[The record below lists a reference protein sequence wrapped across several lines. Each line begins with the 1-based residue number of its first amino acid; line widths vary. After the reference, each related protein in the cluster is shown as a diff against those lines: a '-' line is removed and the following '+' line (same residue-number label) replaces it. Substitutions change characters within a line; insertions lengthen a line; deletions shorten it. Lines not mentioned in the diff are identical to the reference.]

1 MTRHL
6 LPLPRRAVRRALPA
20 LVAVLLAASA
30 APGAE
35 VEPPPAPGLI
45 VEAPA
50 ELAAY
55 ARRLEDFD
63 ERRLTGAMRLAGL
76 DEPGAPI
83 RVVLV
88 PEGAETARRAPPWVA
103 GYAVGAA
110 GPVVLFP
117 ARANAYPYDSFE
129 ELVQHEVAHVLVER
143 AARGAPVPRWLH
155 EGIAMTAGEAWGL
168 EDRTRFAIA
177 AARRERVPLD
187 RLDRRFG
194 GGAADAAT
202 AYAVAG
208 GFVNFLLRRHGPAV
222 TGDVLAGLARGLD
235 VEAAFREASGESLA
249 AAEAAFWK
257 RTTLW
262 HRWVPLLTSST
273 ALWIGVT
280 LLVLW
285 AVRRRRAKS
294 AAIEER
300 WAREEAWLR
309 AEPARGEGGA
319 EIPPGADRVH

>member
-1 MTRHL
+1 VVRRRHPPAWRVL
-6 LPLPRRAVRRALPA
+6 HRALPA
-20 LVAVLLAASA
+20 LCGALLAADA
-30 APGAE
+30 APPAGAAAAE
-35 VEPPPAPGLI
+35 APAPPALV
-45 VEAPA
+45 VEAPP

-55 ARRLEDFD
+55 ARRVEELD
-63 ERRLTGAMRLAGL
+63 ERRLAGAMALAGL
-76 DEPGAPI
+76 AEAGPPI

-88 PEGAETARRAPPWVA
+88 PEGAEAARRAPPWVA
-103 GYAVGAA
+103 GYATGAA

-117 ARANAYPYDSFE
+117 ARANDYPYDSFE

-168 EDRTRFAIA
+168 EDRTRFALA
-177 AARRERVPLD
+177 AARRERVALD

-194 GGAADAAT
+194 GGETDAAT

-208 GFVNFLLRRHGPAV
+208 GFVNFLLRRHGPQV
-222 TGDVLAGLARGLD
+222 TGDVLAGLARGRGVD
-235 VEAAFREASGESLA
+235 EAFRTATGESLYA
-249 AAEAAFWK
+249 AQAAFWK
-257 RTTLW
+257 RSTLW

-273 ALWIGVT
+273 VLWIGVT

-285 AVRRRRAKS
+285 AVRRRRARS

-309 AEPARGEGGA
+309 SGPAEGGEG
-319 EIPPGADRVH
+319 EQVH

>member
-1 MTRHL
+1 VTLRTR
-6 LPLPRRAVRRALPA
+6 PPYRRALRRTASPFAAA
-20 LVAVLLAASA
+20 LLLAIAATASDR
-30 APGAE
+30 PS
-35 VEPPPAPGLI
+35 PPAPELA
-45 VEAPA
+45 VEAPSTLA
-50 ELAAY
+50 PYVRRVEELDP
-55 ARRLEDFD
+55 RRLA
-63 ERRLTGAMRLAGL
+63 GAMALAGL
-76 DEPGAPI
+76 DQPGPPI

-88 PEGAETARRAPPWVA
+88 PEGAEAARRAPAWVA

-117 ARANAYPYDSFE
+117 ARATAYPYDSFE

-168 EDRTRFAIA
+168 EDRTRFAFA

-194 GGAADAAT
+194 GGESDAAT

-208 GFVNFLLRRHGPAV
+208 GFVHFLLRRHGPAV
-222 TGDVLAGLARGLD
+222 TGEILAGLARGRGVD
-235 VEAAFREASGESLA
+235 EAFRTATGESLHA
-249 AAEAAFWK
+249 AQAAFWR
-257 RTTLW
+257 RTTIW

-273 ALWIGVT
+273 VLWIGVT

-285 AVRRRRAKS
+285 AVRRRRARS

-309 AEPARGEGGA
+309 PEPGPGGPA
-319 EIPPGADRVH
+319 GPDRLH